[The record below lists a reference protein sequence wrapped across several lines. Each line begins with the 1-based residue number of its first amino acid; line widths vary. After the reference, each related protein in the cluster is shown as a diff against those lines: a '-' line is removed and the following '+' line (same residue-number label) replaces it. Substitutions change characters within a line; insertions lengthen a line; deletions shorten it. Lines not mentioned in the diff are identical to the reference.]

1 MKIKELYHRFRSWQI
16 SPARDYKTDSDK
28 HVCANCGCEFE
39 GTYCPT
45 CGQKN
50 TVGVVTWKSVGYD
63 LMKAFGKESESLLSS
78 ILQLLGRP
86 GYLISDYINGR
97 RKICYSPINMLFVLA
112 VITLLVIKL
121 LGEDFSQEDVQD
133 WGDSFGKAILWMENN
148 LAISIL
154 ILTAFLIH
162 PTWLLFRFSPRN
174 TRHSFPK
181 GIYIQVFMCSLI
193 VIFILLSSFHFF
205 EWSILLIPIYYYIA
219 YRQLFGYS
227 IWATLWRTVACLVG
241 SFFVVVFL
249 ILLAQYIFSGISP
262 GERSLKLHIIAY
274 IILTATIYG
283 IIYLLYLIGKY
294 RARRRAARCS

>member
-1 MKIKELYHRFRSWQI
+1 MKIKDLYRRFRSWQLR
-16 SPARDYKTDSDK
+16 PPHNYKRDSDK

-50 TVGVVTWKSVGYD
+50 TVGAANWKSVGYD
-63 LMKAFGKESESLLSS
+63 LMKAFGKESESLISS

-97 RKICYSPINMLFVLA
+97 RKICYSPVNMLFVLA
-112 VITLLVIKL
+112 VVTLLVIKL

-133 WGDSFGKAILWMENN
+133 LGDRFGKAIFWMENN
-148 LAISIL
+148 LAITIL

-174 TRHSFPK
+174 TRHSIPK

-193 VIFILLSSFHFF
+193 VIFILLSSLFDGF
-205 EWSILLIPIYYYIA
+205 ILLIPIYYYIA

-227 IWATLWRTVACLVG
+227 VWATLWRTVACLVG
-241 SFFVVVFL
+241 SFFIATITILLVQDLLSGVSIGKHSRASYIMAFIFL
-249 ILLAQYIFSGISP
+249 IAIVWGI
-262 GERSLKLHIIAY
+262 L
-274 IILTATIYG
+274 
-283 IIYLLYLIGKY
+283 YLLYLIGKF